1 MERPA
6 QYQMIPRNPVHG
18 TDDLQEVNNN
28 ESPLIGK
35 SMTGRYA
42 NIITSF
48 VIVTIPMLLFT
59 AVLLGLVFHYR
70 VSHNSPPFENLL
82 VTGAQDEAGVYYV
95 NIEATVLIFISSW
108 SSSLAPIL
116 TSFVLALAAYPIARK
131 LLQDTRAHRLQQL
144 LTPYQLA
151 LTLKFLDGGGAG
163 PLWNWLKYIFGWTS
177 TRQHQGSPLKS
188 TASVTALATVLAYV
202 NPFVFVIKLV

>member
-1 MERPA
+1 MERHP
-6 QYQMIPRNPVHG
+6 QYQMIPRKPVPG
-18 TDDLQEVNNN
+18 TDDLQEVNIN

-42 NIITSF
+42 DIITNF
-48 VIVTIPMLLFT
+48 VIVTVPMLLFT

-70 VSHNSPPFENLL
+70 VSHNSPPFKDLPIA
-82 VTGAQDEAGVYYV
+82 GAQDEAGVYYV

-116 TSFVLALAAYPIARK
+116 TGFVLALTTYPIARK
-131 LLQDTRAHRLQQL
+131 FLREARAHRPQQL

-163 PLWNWLKYIFGWTS
+163 ALWNWLKYSFGWKS
-177 TRQHQGSPLKS
+177 ERQRQASPLKS
-188 TASVTALATVLAYV
+188 TASMTTLATILAHVY
-202 NPFVFVIKLV
+202 PLVFAVKLV

>member
-1 MERPA
+1 MEGHT
-6 QYQMIPRNPVHG
+6 QYQMIPRRPVHG
-18 TDDLQEVNNN
+18 TNDFQEVNNN
-28 ESPLIGK
+28 ESPPTGK

-42 NIITSF
+42 DIITSF

-82 VTGAQDEAGVYYV
+82 VAGAQDEAGVYYV

-116 TSFVLALAAYPIARK
+116 TGFVVALVAYPIARK
-131 LLQDTRAHRLQQL
+131 FLQEARAHRPQQL

-151 LTLKFLDGGGAG
+151 LTLKFWDGGGVGA
-163 PLWNWLKYIFGWTS
+163 LWNWLKYVFGWRS
-177 TRQHQGSPLKS
+177 KRQRQASPLKS
-188 TASVTALATVLAYV
+188 TASVTVLA
-202 NPFVFVIKLV
+202 IILA